1 MKLIQ
6 ALKSFFK
13 GKVATAVAKSVNA
26 EDKYN
31 QAALTVIHEID
42 RLKHSQVASVN
53 TISKLQAQAETHRQ
67 AQAKK
72 EREILHIA
80 STTGEMSKIHAK
92 IALQHKLLAEAVTKK
107 AETLTA
113 KNLEIDVQVVALADK
128 LDEIK
133 AQLEYIR
140 VAKESNSLGLELPE
154 DVIESVGHVQV
165 DIDTLVREVDVF
177 MGSKAG
183 TMDTSGM
190 DLEMYMA
197 ELSSKVK

>member
-1 MKLIQ
+1 MKFIKT
-6 ALKSFFK
+6 LKSFFQ
-13 GKVATAVAKSVNA
+13 GKVATAVAKSISA

-31 QAALTVIHEID
+31 QAALTIIHEID

-53 TISKLQAQAETHRQ
+53 TVSKLRTQAQTHTE

-80 STTGEMSKIHAK
+80 QTTGEMSKIHAK
-92 IALQHKLLAEAVTKK
+92 IALQHKILAEALTKK
-107 AETLTA
+107 AEALTA
-113 KNLEIDVQVVALADK
+113 KNLEIDVQVVGLADQ

-154 DVIESVGHVQV
+154 DVIESVGHVKV
-165 DIDTLVREVDVF
+165 DVDTLIREVDVF

-183 TMDTSGM
+183 TMDTTGI

-197 ELSSKVK
+197 ELSAKAK